1 MKERWFVNPEL
12 VKKRSNEQAAMHSPA
27 NSRMKWDIH
36 ELEEDYPIL
45 SQIISHMLLA
55 YLASYPTNKAFH
67 SSEEG
72 GINSY
77 SSLVKI
83 YCYSFHLFQNI
94 KVLR

>member
-12 VKKRSNEQAAMHSPA
+12 VKKRSNEQAAMYSPA

-45 SQIISHMLLA
+45 SLRASPKLLA

-72 GINSY
+72 GINSIQ
-77 SSLVKI
+77 V
-83 YCYSFHLFQNI
+83 
-94 KVLR
+94 